1 MTSKNFDH
9 FHTHFA
15 VLNSY
20 PFPPAIY
27 CSLVQESI
35 VIPCRT
41 SAVQWRKPNTRNNRS
56 KWFTDYRWDADS
68 FSPSRK
74 INDGFFFF
82 FYRLFATS
90 EKTHNFMGHRKCLS
104 ALGTS
109 NIVCLQTQHFS
120 SLKLHLAVQKA
131 MWHHKQLLLCNCIL
145 YSCCYDRPSLFWEAL
160 LELGQMMAVYLYLT
174 FCLKSF

>member
-1 MTSKNFDH
+1 MNLQLFQKTLMTSKNFDH

-82 FYRLFATS
+82 FT
-90 EKTHNFMGHRKCLS
+90 G
-104 ALGTS
+104 
-109 NIVCLQTQHFS
+109 CLQHQRKPTV
-120 SLKLHLAVQKA
+120 LWVTGNVY
-131 MWHHKQLLLCNCIL
+131 QLLEHQIL
-145 YSCCYDRPSLFWEAL
+145 SVFRHSTS
-160 LELGQMMAVYLYLT
+160 VV
-174 FCLKSF
+174 